1 LIMADETQPAVT
13 PAATENQGGNES
25 KTFSQADLDE
35 IVKERLG
42 RDRRAREEAMAKEL
56 GMPLKDVKAIIQAK
70 KEADEAQK
78 SELERLTG
86 ERDAHKTAAERAVLE
101 AAKVRALAKAGA
113 EPDKI
118 DTLLKR
124 VVGSTPEEIEADVAE
139 LKELGLIGTKLLP
152 QTQRAGGASN
162 PANPVG
168 EETTLDEQIR
178 ALESQA
184 LKTGNQRDWAAV
196 NRLKARKYQK

>member
-1 LIMADETQPAVT
+1 MADEPQPAVA

-25 KTFSQADLDE
+25 KTFSQADIDE

-113 EPDKI
+113 DPTKI
-118 DTLLKR
+118 DSLMKR
-124 VVGSTPEEIEADVAE
+124 VVGNTPEEIEADVNE
-139 LKELGLIGTKLLP
+139 LRELGLLGGIAETKSQAQGAGNSGI
-152 QTQRAGGASN
+152 QTHQI
-162 PANPVG
+162 PD
-168 EETTLDEQIR
+168 LDSQIS
-178 ALESQA
+178 ALEAQA

>member
-1 LIMADETQPAVT
+1 MADETQPAVT

>member
-1 LIMADETQPAVT
+1 MADETQPAVT

-78 SELERLTG
+78 SELERLTS
-86 ERDAHKTAAERAVLE
+86 ERDSHKIAAERAVLE

-113 EPDKI
+113 KPEKI
-118 DTLLKR
+118 DALLKR

-139 LKELGLIGTKLLP
+139 LIELGLLGADDSAQKSHV
-152 QTQRAGGASN
+152 QGAGN
-162 PANPVG
+162 PGIQPPRQ
-168 EETTLDEQIR
+168 EPDLDSQIA

>member
-1 LIMADETQPAVT
+1 MADETQPAVT

-139 LKELGLIGTKLLP
+139 LKELGLIGAKLLP

-178 ALESQA
+178 ALEFQA

>member
-124 VVGSTPEEIEADVAE
+124 VVGSTPGEIEADVAE
-139 LKELGLIGTKLLP
+139 LKELGLIGAKLLP

>member
-1 LIMADETQPAVT
+1 MIMADETQPAVT

>member
-1 LIMADETQPAVT
+1 MIMADETQPAVT

-42 RDRRAREEAMAKEL
+42 RDRRAREEAMAKDL

>member
-1 LIMADETQPAVT
+1 
-13 PAATENQGGNES
+13 
-25 KTFSQADLDE
+25 
-35 IVKERLG
+35 
-42 RDRRAREEAMAKEL
+42 
-56 GMPLKDVKAIIQAK
+56 
-70 KEADEAQK
+70 
-78 SELERLTG
+78 
-86 ERDAHKTAAERAVLE
+86 
-101 AAKVRALAKAGA
+101 
-113 EPDKI
+113 
-118 DTLLKR
+118 

-139 LKELGLIGTKLLP
+139 LKELGLIGAKLLP

>member
-1 LIMADETQPAVT
+1 MIMADETQPAVT

-139 LKELGLIGTKLLP
+139 LKELGLIGAKLLP

>member
-139 LKELGLIGTKLLP
+139 LKELGLIGAKLLP

>member
-1 LIMADETQPAVT
+1 MADETQPAVT

-86 ERDAHKTAAERAVLE
+86 ERDAHRTAAERAVLE

-139 LKELGLIGTKLLP
+139 LKELGLIGAKLLP